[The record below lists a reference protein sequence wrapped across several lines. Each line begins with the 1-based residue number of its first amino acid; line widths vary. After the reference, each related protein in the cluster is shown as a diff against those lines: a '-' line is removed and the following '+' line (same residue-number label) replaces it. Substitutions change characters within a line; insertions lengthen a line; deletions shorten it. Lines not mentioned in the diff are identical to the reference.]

1 MLGVPL
7 DVVTEHGKRAC
18 MQGRMSDGRRCK
30 DGRTVEREDGT
41 ECWVQWRTAQSAGF
55 NGGVWRS
62 ANVSVSFGGR

>member
-41 ECWVQWRTAQSAGF
+41 ECWVQWR
-55 NGGVWRS
+55 
-62 ANVSVSFGGR
+62 SVEECERVC